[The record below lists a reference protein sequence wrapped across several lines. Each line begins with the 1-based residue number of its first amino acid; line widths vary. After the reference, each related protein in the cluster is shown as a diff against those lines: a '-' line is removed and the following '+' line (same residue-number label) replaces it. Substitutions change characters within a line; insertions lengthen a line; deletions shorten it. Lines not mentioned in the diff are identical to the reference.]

1 VEHTKF
7 FEAKLP
13 AVQTWWAAGR
23 QPSQLLPRRA
33 RAHPDVA
40 LDARLTRPGLR
51 GVIRVMGPGGGGR
64 RRRRKEEHQRGRRR
78 REEEEEEE
86 KAKPR
91 IKLNIRRW
99 EEEEF
104 IRTP

>member
-1 VEHTKF
+1 MKF
-7 FEAKLP
+7 FAAKLP

-33 RAHPDVA
+33 RAHPDEA

-51 GVIRVMGPGGGGR
+51 GVIRVRCPGGGGGR
-64 RRRRKEEHQRGRRR
+64 RRRRKEEEEGGGRGGGGG
-78 REEEEEEE
+78 E
-86 KAKPR
+86 PR
-91 IKLNIRRW
+91 IKL

-104 IRTP
+104 IRIQ